1 MRLLF
6 LLIFPISLFAEV
18 VLTSQ
23 KTRLYAINGTVL
35 KSLEKDLRLEVDLYA
50 RDKKYYQI
58 KNTQNLILVADTIG
72 FEQMLNNSEKKKLS
86 LENAFNSRQRELLRI
101 KSELKTMEIQILET
115 QRDTALSYQ
124 SSYRSGG
131 RYTYSYTRLIS
142 TTKARKVIE
151 TLNEEKEKLKLEQ
164 NKIFR
169 ESMNISAA
177 LGENQV
183 YIERLSKL
191 FTGADKNHN
200 KYIIT
205 KKDAPVFLGSQTFT
219 HLKLGELVTARAHPK
234 HRNFHQVIINKKI
247 YTIASTDLANLNGL
261 KIDYNKRIT
270 SNLSGIE
277 FQKRIVDDLQ
287 TSTILLQSIMRQLTV
302 DKAISGYVKVKNMR
316 VQIDPNTVLIINN
329 QNGDSVYVHSN
340 RAKNVIEDWSLS
352 LADKKLKLKI
362 AEANLLER
370 QKFNV
375 DLRQEQS
382 DVLALLQ

>member
-1 MRLLF
+1 
-6 LLIFPISLFAEV
+6 
-18 VLTSQ
+18 
-23 KTRLYAINGTVL
+23 
-35 KSLEKDLRLEVDLYA
+35 
-50 RDKKYYQI
+50 
-58 KNTQNLILVADTIG
+58 
-72 FEQMLNNSEKKKLS
+72 
-86 LENAFNSRQRELLRI
+86 
-101 KSELKTMEIQILET
+101 MEIQILET

-124 SSYRSGG
+124 SSYRSAG

-142 TTKARKVIE
+142 TTKARKLIK
-151 TLNEEKEKLKLEQ
+151 TLIEEKEKLKLEQ

-169 ESMNISAA
+169 ESMKISAT

-183 YIERLSKL
+183 NVERLSKL

-219 HLKLGELVTARAHPK
+219 HLKLGEQITARPHPQHK
-234 HRNFHQVIINKKI
+234 NFHQVIIKKKI
-247 YTIASTDLANLNGL
+247 YNIASTDLANLNGL
-261 KIDYNKRIT
+261 KLDYNKRIT

-277 FQKRIVDDLQ
+277 FQKTIVDDLQ
-287 TSTILLQSIMRQLTV
+287 TSIMLLQAIMRQLTV
-302 DKAISGYVKVKNMR
+302 DEAISGYVKVKNMT

-340 RAKNVIEDWSLS
+340 RAKDVIEEWALN
-352 LADKKLKLKI
+352 LADKKLKLKL